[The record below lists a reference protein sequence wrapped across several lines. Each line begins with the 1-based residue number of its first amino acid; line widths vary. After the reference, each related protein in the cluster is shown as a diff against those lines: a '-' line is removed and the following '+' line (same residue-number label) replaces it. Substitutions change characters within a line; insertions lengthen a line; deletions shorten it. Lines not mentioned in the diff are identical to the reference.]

1 MKPENGLSGY
11 LVVDWSYKTM
21 KVLDGS
27 QPLATLAIGRFFWI
41 PKVVTIETSEEIYLL
56 ETIRAQVFR
65 RFLEVFEGKI

>member
-1 MKPENGLSGY
+1 
-11 LVVDWSYKTM
+11 M

-27 QPLATLAIGRFFWI
+27 QPLAIGRFFWI

>member
-11 LVVDWSYKTM
+11 LVVNWSYKTM

-27 QPLATLAIGRFFWI
+27 QPLAIGRFFWI

-65 RFLEVFEGKI
+65 RFLEVFEGKF